1 MDILSRL
8 QSEFGDVVSPRIADE
23 TDAVDGVQPQAIAAP
38 CDEEAAQALVHW
50 CGREYIA
57 FVPRG
62 GGTKLHIGA
71 PPTRCDLIISTE
83 KLTQIFD
90 HDEGN
95 ATVQAGAG
103 ISLVNLDAEMRKR
116 NQFVPLEGENSTT
129 LGGTVA
135 TNHFGGSKLKYGAPR
150 DLVTGLHA
158 VLSDGRLVKAGSKVV
173 KNVSGYD
180 LNKLFIGSFGN
191 LGLIT
196 EVTIRLRPES
206 EETLY
211 WSSGFATWQEAESQ
225 AWKII
230 NNSFNPTMLYV
241 HWNRTGAV
249 VNAFFEGGKESVKK
263 QENQLIERDSGFSCV
278 LEEPNYM
285 LSCHLPLQAA
295 SKWALL
301 VGENGA
307 DEVYCE
313 CGLGIVEADFENVP
327 DIAFLRAEAEKLGG
341 FLIVEKAPV
350 EMKTPELVW
359 GQPRGDFALMKKLKQ
374 SFDAANVCA
383 PGRFIGGL

>member
-8 QSEFGDVVSPRIADE
+8 QSEFGEAVWPRVAQE

-38 CDEEAAQALVHW
+38 RDEEAAQALVRF
-50 CGREYIA
+50 CGRENIA

-62 GGTKLHIGA
+62 GGSKLHIGA
-71 PPTRCDLIISTE
+71 PPSRCDLIISTE

-90 HDEGN
+90 HDGGN
-95 ATVQAGAG
+95 ATVQVGAG
-103 ISLVNLDAEMRKR
+103 ITLEALNDAINESS
-116 NQFVPLEGENSTT
+116 QFVPMEACPAAT

-135 TNHFGGSKLKYGAPR
+135 TNHCSSTKLKYGTPR

-158 VLSDGRLVKAGSKVV
+158 VLSDGRLIKAGSKVV

-206 EETLY
+206 EESLY

-241 HWNRTGAV
+241 HWNKTGAM
-249 VNAFFEGGKESVKK
+249 VNAFFEGGKESVEK
-263 QENQLIERDSGFSCV
+263 QENQLIERDSEFGLV

-307 DEVYCE
+307 EEVHWE
-313 CGLGIVEADFENVP
+313 CGLGIVEADFENAP

-359 GQPRGDFALMKKLKQ
+359 GRPRGDFALMKKLKQ